1 MAIEFS
7 CPSCGAAIRV
17 PDAAAGRKGSC
28 PTCKAK
34 LLVPTIDIPLESPI
48 ATSESNA
55 PLQASEAPTQD
66 SVPIDQGHG
75 SPAAFPTSNFE
86 SPVIEQPVIFPQ
98 SPTVDSVA
106 PLFPGPSENQAAPFQ
121 PFPAAASAPLH
132 GAGVHGTGGGQPI
145 VPARTSIARQVR
157 RRSKGKKSG
166 LWFPV
171 LCGIALVGGMSWLYV
186 SQGPSLNGDRV
197 AFFMKEEALEPKI
210 VDRASIEVSEEIRD
224 SVLTHF
230 AQDRQRLKSQLM
242 ETQFSASAAGLE
254 IQILTGSETRFV
266 RFPIDKD
273 LRRWYTDHYDQLE
286 TSRRTSVTIALKE
299 FFTDWDVAIRNQQ
312 GVEDAAHYR
321 DSVGLAS
328 SVEGLGFNISAKI
341 DQMLYPCVYE
351 DAGFLYF
358 LLPPTTQ
365 KFKVIGARVDRKK
378 SNFPGEYDV
387 TIRAS
392 NK

>member
-48 ATSESNA
+48 ASSESNVQ
-55 PLQASEAPTQD
+55 LQASEPQNQD
-66 SVPIDQGHG
+66 PVPIDQGQG
-75 SPAAFPTSNFE
+75 SPAAFPTLGFE
-86 SPVIEQPVIFPQ
+86 SPVIQQPMIFPQ

-106 PLFPGPSENQAAPFQ
+106 PLFPGPPENQAVPFQ
-121 PFPAAASAPLH
+121 SFPEAA
-132 GAGVHGTGGGQPI
+132 GAGVGQPI
-145 VPARTSIARQVR
+145 VPTRTSIARQVR

-197 AFFMKEEALEPKI
+197 AFFMKEEALEPRI

-224 SVLTHF
+224 SVLMHF
-230 AQDRQRLKSQLM
+230 AEDRQRLKSQLM

-273 LRRWYTDHYDQLE
+273 LRSWYTDHYDLLE
-286 TSRRTSVTIALKE
+286 TPRRTSVKNALKT

-312 GVEDAAHYR
+312 GVEDAAQYR

-328 SVEGLGFNISAKI
+328 SVEGLGFNVSAKI
-341 DQMLYPCVYE
+341 DQTLYPCVYE

-387 TIRAS
+387 TIRTS
-392 NK
+392 SK